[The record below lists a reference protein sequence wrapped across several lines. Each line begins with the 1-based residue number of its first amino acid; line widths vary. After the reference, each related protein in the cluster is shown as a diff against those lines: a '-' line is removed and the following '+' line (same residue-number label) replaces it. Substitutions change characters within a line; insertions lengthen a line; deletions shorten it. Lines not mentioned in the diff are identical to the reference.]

1 MGWKMAKTVGKDAK
15 AKASASHPLYR
26 DMVLDAIISNG
37 HKKVS
42 RQAILKHVIAKY
54 SLNFDAANRNI
65 KKILK
70 QLLEEET
77 ILPSAEAGKK
87 GAGSFKMTAASVHAY
102 QEPKPKEAKVVK
114 KSKVVAKVKSS

>member
-1 MGWKMAKTVGKDAK
+1 MG
-15 AKASASHPLYR
+15 YR

-37 HKKVS
+37 YKKVS

-102 QEPKPKEAKVVK
+102 QEPKPKKARVVK
-114 KSKVVAKVKSS
+114 KSKVVASSSKKDVVKVKSSGDKGKKFKSAK